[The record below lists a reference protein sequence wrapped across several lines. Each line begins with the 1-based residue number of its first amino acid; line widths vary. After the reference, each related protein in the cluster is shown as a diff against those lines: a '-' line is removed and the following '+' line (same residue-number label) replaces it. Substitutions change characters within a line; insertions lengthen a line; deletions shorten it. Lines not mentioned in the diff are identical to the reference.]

1 VPHIGLNLIFLVPDE
16 TGGMEVYARHLIEEL
31 VKQRPAG
38 MDFTAFINRNAAA
51 QRGPWNEL
59 VPSVTVPVNSRN
71 RPAWVLADQSL
82 VPAAAAR
89 KRVDMLHS
97 LANLAPAWGPY
108 RRLLTVHDLIHRTFP
123 DAHEGM
129 KARALSVVMPAG
141 FRRSHRL
148 IAISEQTRDDLVN
161 LFHEPA
167 DKIDVI
173 PQGVGEPHPELAVP
187 EAERRAQLDAGDRQ
201 IAFSLSAKRPH
212 KNLPRLLDALAL
224 IPAERRPLLVIPGY
238 NTWHEDEL
246 REQARALGIEDDV
259 RFLGWV
265 SQEEVEG
272 LYAASALFVFPSLY
286 EGFGL
291 PVLEAMQR
299 GLPVACS
306 DRTSLPEVAGDAAL
320 LFDPDKPEEIAA
332 AMERLLA
339 GGDEVERLRAAGYE
353 RARKFTWAETARL
366 TLETYERT
374 LGP

>member
-31 VKQRPAG
+31 VGQRPAG
-38 MDFTAFINRNAAA
+38 MDFTAFINKNAAA

-129 KARALSVVMPAG
+129 KAKALSVVMPAG

-148 IAISEQTRDDLVN
+148 IAISKQTRDDLVN

-187 EAERRAQLDAGDRQ
+187 EAELRAQLDAGDRP

-212 KNLPRLLDALAL
+212 KNLPRLLDAVAL

-246 REQARALGIEDDV
+246 REQARALGIEGDV

-265 SQEEVEG
+265 SQAEVEG

-374 LGP
+374 LVP

>member
-89 KRVDMLHS
+89 KRVHMLHS

-129 KARALSVVMPAG
+129 KAKALSVVMPAG

-167 DKIDVI
+167 GKIDVI

-187 EAERRAQLDAGDRQ
+187 EAELRAQLAAGGRP

-265 SQEEVEG
+265 SQAEVEG

>member
-1 VPHIGLNLIFLVPDE
+1 
-16 TGGMEVYARHLIEEL
+16 
-31 VKQRPAG
+31 
-38 MDFTAFINRNAAA
+38 
-51 QRGPWNEL
+51 
-59 VPSVTVPVNSRN
+59 
-71 RPAWVLADQSL
+71 
-82 VPAAAAR
+82 
-89 KRVDMLHS
+89 MLHS
-97 LANLAPAWGPY
+97 LANLAPAWGPF

-129 KARALSVVMPAG
+129 KAKALSVVMPAG

-167 DKIDVI
+167 GKIDVI

-187 EAERRAQLDAGDRQ
+187 EAELRARLAAGDRP

-265 SQEEVEG
+265 SQAEVEG

-353 RARKFTWAETARL
+353 RARRFTWAETARL